1 VLNADL
7 LRYSSRIINI
17 RHAAA
22 TRVTFAS
29 PQPHC
34 HADDIVSL
42 LVQQGRSD

>member
-1 VLNADL
+1 VLDADL

-29 PQPHC
+29 PQSHC

-42 LVQQGRSD
+42 LMQQGCGD